1 LSVEQVLWLSALGG
15 LLALDHAL
23 VGQFMLAQPI
33 VVGSIFG
40 ALLGDLPTGLFV
52 GALVQLIWLGVISV
66 GAYIP
71 PDYTITGGVA
81 VGLAE
86 TFTHELGLAP
96 GPSIIVALVA
106 AIPAGLLAGQ
116 LDTGVRHFVNGALAR
131 RAEAALEA
139 GRVPHLGAMHVLA
152 LVPSWLKGFVV
163 YWLWLG
169 PAAFLLSKIVSQLPR
184 PALAGLDLAFWAL
197 PALAFA
203 AVFELSTRDR
213 IQGWG
218 LGAFLGTWLM
228 LGLWPQA
235 GGWVLVPAVACGV
248 AAAWR
253 GGAR

>member
-1 LSVEQVLWLSALGG
+1 VEQVLVLSALGG

-40 ALLGDLPTGLFV
+40 ALLGDLPMGLFV
-52 GALVQLIWLGVISV
+52 GTLVQLIWLGVISV

-81 VGLAE
+81 VVLAE
-86 TFTHELGLAP
+86 AFTHQMGLAP
-96 GPSIIVALVA
+96 GPSIILALAA

-116 LDTGVRHFVNGALAR
+116 LDTAVRHLVNGALAR
-131 RAEAALEA
+131 RAEALLEA
-139 GRVPHLGAMHVLA
+139 GRIPHLGAMHALA
-152 LVPSWLKGFVV
+152 LVPSWLKGFIV

-169 PAAFLLSKIVSQLPR
+169 PVVWLLAKFVAQLPR
-184 PALAGLDLAFWAL
+184 PVLAGLGLAFWAL

-203 AVFELSTRDR
+203 SVFELSTRDR

-235 GGWVLVPAVACGV
+235 GGWVLLPVLGCGV

-253 GGAR
+253 GGPR